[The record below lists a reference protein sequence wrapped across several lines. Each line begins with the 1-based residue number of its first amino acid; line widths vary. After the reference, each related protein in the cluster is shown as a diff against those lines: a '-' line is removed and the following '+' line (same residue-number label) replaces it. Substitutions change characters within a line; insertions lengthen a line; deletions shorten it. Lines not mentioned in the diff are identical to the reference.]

1 MKAKYGMH
9 KHRTEKE
16 NLELLKKNFP
26 RIGFE
31 GFFYF
36 EICSEAYT
44 SMERARAEFK
54 KLRERHE
61 RQPKDSNEL
70 YRLEQ
75 KRRDLLGEIPKQESV
90 AIAFAAICLEA
101 CIWDY
106 AACNTSQKKAKD
118 NFGSLNLVA
127 KWAVIPQLLCGS
139 DITKRKI
146 GGTFLLDKLRKLKDA
161 RNELVHPKSKPL
173 PDNFNYALMAT
184 IPKPKRITAEDA
196 FGLIGLLLGE
206 LEKVDKTNWWFF
218 QTARYKDSIK
228 KLHES
233 SAS

>member
-1 MKAKYGMH
+1 MS

-31 GFFYF
+31 GLLYF

-44 SMERARAEFK
+44 LVKQARAEVK
-54 KLRERHE
+54 RLRE
-61 RQPKDSNEL
+61 PKNGRL
-70 YRLEQ
+70 YRLGE
-75 KRRDLLGEIPKQESV
+75 KGRSLLDEIDKQEYV

-106 AACNTSQKKAKD
+106 AACNTSQKKAKE
-118 NFGSLNLVA
+118 NFKSLNLVA
-127 KWAVIPQLLCGS
+127 KWVVIPQLLCGS
-139 DITKRKI
+139 DITKVRI
-146 GGTFLLDKLRKLKDA
+146 GDTSLLGKLRELKTS
-161 RNELVHPKSKPL
+161 RNELVHPKSKPI
-173 PDNFNYALMAT
+173 PDNFTDALKALRAEAER
-184 IPKPKRITAEDA
+184 KRIAAEDA

-218 QTARYKDSIK
+218 QTARYKNSIK

-233 SAS
+233 SAR